1 MIITSVR
8 LSGSC
13 HEYQKT
19 IKNMNK
25 KITITL
31 LGLITLFFTAC
42 EGSDT
47 YRGKWKATDDSG
59 AKSELVFEAETLTF
73 IDSLDIKVTYKYTQN
88 SVNISNSV
96 ETYGIKLNDGRSY
109 QIHFPIAD
117 DESVGFINDESGNR
131 LYTISRTK
139 FMTNQDV
146 YKLN

>member
-1 MIITSVR
+1 MRTINIALMGI
-8 LSGSC
+8 LS
-13 HEYQKT
+13 
-19 IKNMNK
+19 I
-25 KITITL
+25 L
-31 LGLITLFFTAC
+31 LVGC

-59 AKSELVFEAETLTF
+59 SKSELVFDAETLTF
-73 IDSLDIKVTYKYTQN
+73 KDSLDIKVTYKYTQN
-88 SVNISNSV
+88 SVNISNSI

-117 DESVGFINDESGNR
+117 DESIGFINDESGNR